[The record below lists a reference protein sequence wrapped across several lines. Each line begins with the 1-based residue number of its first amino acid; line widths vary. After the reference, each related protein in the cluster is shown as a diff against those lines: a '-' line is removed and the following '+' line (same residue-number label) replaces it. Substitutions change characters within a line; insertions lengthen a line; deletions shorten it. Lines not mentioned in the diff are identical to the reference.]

1 MAKLLM
7 MAGATAPEGVEGATT
22 GWVSAYVVLSAGA
35 GSRVF
40 KVLGKMDAPQ
50 VDELPAATTLDMKRF
65 QDDLKKDLFGM
76 GVTRAADKDWVC
88 GVVRA
93 HLKQREGIDVA

>member
-7 MAGATAPEGVEGATT
+7 MAGGTAPGDAGSA

-35 GSRVF
+35 QSRVF
-40 KVLGKMDAPQ
+40 KVSGKMDAPQ
-50 VDELPAATTLDMKRF
+50 VDELAAATTLDLKRF

-76 GVTRAADKDWVC
+76 GVVRAADKDWVC

-93 HLKQREGIDVA
+93 HLKARDGIDVG

>member
-7 MAGATAPEGVEGATT
+7 MAGGTADGDAGSA

-35 GSRVF
+35 QSRVF
-40 KVLGKMDAPQ
+40 KVLGTKEAPG
-50 VDELPAATTLDMKRF
+50 VDELPAATTLDLKRF
-65 QDDLKKDLFGM
+65 QDEMKEDLSGM
-76 GVTRAADKDWVC
+76 GVVRTADKDWAC

-93 HLKQREGIDVA
+93 HLKAKDGIDVG

>member
-1 MAKLLM
+1 M
-7 MAGATAPEGVEGATT
+7 MAGGTAPGEAGSA

-35 GSRVF
+35 QSRVF

-50 VDELPAATTLDMKRF
+50 IDELPAATTLDLKRF
-65 QDDLKKDLFGM
+65 QEELKKDLYGM
-76 GVTRAADKDWVC
+76 GVVRTADKDWVC

-93 HLKQREGIDVA
+93 HLKTSEGIDVG